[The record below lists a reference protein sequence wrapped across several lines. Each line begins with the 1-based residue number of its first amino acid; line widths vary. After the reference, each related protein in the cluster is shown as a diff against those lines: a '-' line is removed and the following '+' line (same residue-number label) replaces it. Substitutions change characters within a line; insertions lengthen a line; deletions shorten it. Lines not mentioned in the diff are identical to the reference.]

1 MIVRSMLTVIVFI
14 YPSRSAREG
23 LAIVGCQSGMT
34 GFGEAESERGK
45 CSIGARYQ
53 RWICCS
59 AVARLYFECLIA
71 LLRTRNAVLAECPGG
86 LGLGGSIDDSLVQLI
101 GGQTH

>member
-1 MIVRSMLTVIVFI
+1 MTFVN
-14 YPSRSAREG
+14 PARLDGEG
-23 LAIVGCQSGMT
+23 LGVAIASCQSVTESG
-34 GFGEAESERGK
+34 GVDSGEMRG
-45 CSIGARYQ
+45 SIGARYQ

-59 AVARLYFECLIA
+59 AVARLYFDCLVA
-71 LLRTRNAVLAECPGG
+71 LLRTRDAVVAECPEG